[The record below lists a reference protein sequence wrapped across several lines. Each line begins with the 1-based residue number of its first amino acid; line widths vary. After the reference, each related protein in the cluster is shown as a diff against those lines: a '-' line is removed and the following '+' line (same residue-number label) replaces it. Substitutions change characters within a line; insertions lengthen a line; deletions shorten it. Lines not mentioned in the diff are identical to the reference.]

1 MNNYSVYVSGRVSR
15 VYEVNADSKEDAM
28 VEALEYFN
36 EFATSDFTDKDT
48 VSQVFADAEE
58 LSIEEESETAEEKI
72 EEKEENSIED

>member
-15 VYEVNADSKEDAM
+15 VYEVKADSKEDAM

-36 EFATSDFTDKDT
+36 EFATSDFTDTDT

-58 LSIEEESETAEEKI
+58 LSIEEESETT
-72 EEKEENSIED
+72 EEKEENSTVD

>member
-1 MNNYSVYVSGRVSR
+1 
-15 VYEVNADSKEDAM
+15 M

>member
-48 VSQVFADAEE
+48 VSQVFADAED

-72 EEKEENSIED
+72 EEKEENSIDD